1 MTTRPLPSFSNQV
14 SLSRY
19 SFPCLEA
26 DVKKSPAVVC
36 IGRERCNP
44 DYFLERRK
52 FGAYGIEF
60 VASGRGEILLN
71 RKKHTL
77 RSGTLFCYGPDTPH
91 RITTDSRD
99 PMTKYFV
106 DVFGAGVNTLLRG
119 TKLQP
124 GRVFYTPE
132 PDQFQTLFESMLS
145 EGSKG
150 LPQTHEIC
158 LAYFRILI
166 LKTEGASS
174 TTSAGINQMALN
186 FQACKKA
193 IDTHFA
199 TINDLNDIARQV
211 HLTPAY
217 ICRLFQKFSHQSPFQ
232 YLLFKNST
240 TPPDSFWQEL
250 QASKAL
256 PTMWDTAMPTIF
268 QNPSAGCSAFR
279 PLISRHRITVTGLS
293 KSKSQGVRMEPS
305 RETPPM

>member
-1 MTTRPLPSFSNQV
+1 MPLPTFSSQV
-14 SLSRY
+14 SRSKY
-19 SFPCLEA
+19 SFPIPEA
-26 DVKKSPAVVC
+26 DHEKSPAVVC
-36 IGRERCNP
+36 IGREKCNP

-71 RKKHTL
+71 WKKHTL

-106 DVFGAGVNTLLRG
+106 DVFGAGVNTILRG

-199 TINDLNDIARQV
+199 IINDLNDIARQV

-232 YLLFKNST
+232 YLLFKKLNHAAG
-240 TPPDSFWQEL
+240 L
-250 QASKAL
+250 LLAGA
-256 PTMWDTAMPTIF
+256 
-268 QNPSAGCSAFR
+268 PSIKGVAYDVGYRDAYHF
-279 PLISRHRITVTGLS
+279 S
-293 KSKSQGVRMEPS
+293 KSFRRLFGISPTHFAASHCRDVS
-305 RETPPM
+305 